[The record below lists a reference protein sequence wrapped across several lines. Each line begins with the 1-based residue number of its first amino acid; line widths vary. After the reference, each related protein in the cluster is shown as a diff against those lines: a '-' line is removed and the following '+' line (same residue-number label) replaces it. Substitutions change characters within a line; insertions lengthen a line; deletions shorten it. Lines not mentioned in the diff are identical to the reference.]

1 MSVFTARYDL
11 SLTTTDYGSSVKD
24 SNFITK
30 YSFDYESNIKEHCL
44 IYDTVSV
51 NLPISLTH

>member
-1 MSVFTARYDL
+1 MFTARYDL
-11 SLTTTDYGSSVKD
+11 SLTTTDYGSSFKD

-30 YSFDYESNIKEHCL
+30 YSFDYKSNIKGYYL

-51 NLPISLTH
+51 NLYFPLTH